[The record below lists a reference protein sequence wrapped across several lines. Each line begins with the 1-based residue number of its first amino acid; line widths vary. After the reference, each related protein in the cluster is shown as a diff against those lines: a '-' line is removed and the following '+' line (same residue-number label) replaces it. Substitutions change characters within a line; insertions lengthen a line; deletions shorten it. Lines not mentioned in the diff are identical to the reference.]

1 MDRNPPDS
9 LLMRLRHT
17 RGWRLLVPLMQV
29 LAVVAV
35 GETGVRLEEARQ
47 IEQQR
52 ALVTAHVAS
61 ARARLE
67 GELNATLYLASGLV
81 AFASA
86 RGNLIDAA
94 NAADLLSALYKSG
107 RNVRNIVI
115 APGNRVKWVHP
126 LAGNEKVVGLYY
138 PENPKQW
145 PAVKRAMER
154 RQTIVA
160 GPVDLVQGGRGLVSR
175 TPVFDSHGDY
185 WGLMSL
191 VVDWDGLQRTAGLQ
205 ASTDQYALAIRGT
218 DANGDAGEV
227 FFGDAAVFTNDPVRA
242 RLDLP
247 GGYWVVAAVPRQGW
261 GASTS
266 RSAGLRA
273 AYVLIAL
280 VIGSLAYRL
289 MRETRQREEARAELA
304 RLNQELESRIAARTE
319 QLSHARDEL
328 ERLVATLRQTQGDL
342 VRSEKLAALG
352 ALVAGIAHELNTPVG
367 NSLLAASTL
376 GEMLRRLDRPGEPLK
391 RSEWQEA
398 LTQMKEASSII
409 QRSLGRAG
417 ELVASFKQV
426 ASDRTSEQRR
436 RFSLAPTLHDL
447 IVTMQPSL
455 RRAGVVVELG
465 AIPDVELD
473 SYPGPFDQVLMNLI
487 QNAVLHAYAPGG
499 PGIIRISAALEGAE
513 LMLEVSDFG
522 RGIPAANLSKVFDP
536 FYTTRLGLGG
546 TGLGLHIV
554 HNIVVGVLGGR
565 IDVRSVEGEGTVFT
579 IRLPRIAPTP
589 PES

>member
-1 MDRNPPDS
+1 MA
-9 LLMRLRHT
+9 LLARLRPT
-17 RGWRLLVPLMQV
+17 RGWRLFVPLAQV
-29 LAVVAV
+29 IAVIAV
-35 GETGVRLEEARQ
+35 GEAGVQLEAARQ

-67 GELNATLYLASGLV
+67 SELNATLFLSSGLV

-86 RGNLIDAA
+86 KGNLIDGA
-94 NAADLLSALYKSG
+94 NAGDLLSALYKSG

-115 APGNRVKWVHP
+115 APDNRVQWVHP
-126 LAGNEKVVGLYY
+126 LAGNEKVIGLYY
-138 PENPKQW
+138 PDNPKQW

-154 RQTIVA
+154 RQTVVA

-175 TPVFDSHGDY
+175 TPVFDSHGKY

-191 VVDWDGLQRTAGLQ
+191 VVDWEGLQRTAGLE
-205 ASTDQYALAIRGT
+205 ASTDEFVLAIRGK
-218 DANGDAGEV
+218 DAAGEAGEV
-227 FFGDAAVFTNDPVRA
+227 FFGDARVFAAEPVRA

-247 GGYWVVAAVPRQGW
+247 GGHWVLAAAPRQGW
-261 GASTS
+261 GASAAS
-266 RSAGLRA
+266 IIGLRT
-273 AYVLIAL
+273 AYLLIAL

-289 MRETRQREEARAELA
+289 MRETRQREQASAELA

-319 QLSHARDEL
+319 QLSHTRDEL
-328 ERLVATLRQTQGDL
+328 ERLVNTLRQTQGDL

-352 ALVAGIAHELNTPVG
+352 SLVAGIAHELNTPVG

-376 GEMLRRLDRPGEPLK
+376 GEMLRRLDRPGEALK
-391 RSEWQEA
+391 RSEWQDA
-398 LTQMKEASSII
+398 LSQMKEASAII
-409 QRSLGRAG
+409 QRSLSRAG

-436 RFSLAPTLHDL
+436 RFSLARTLHEL

-465 AIPDVELD
+465 AIPEVELD

-499 PGIIRISAALEGAE
+499 PGTVKISATLDGAE
-513 LMLEVSDFG
+513 VSLDVTDFG
-522 RGIPAANLSKVFDP
+522 RGIPAANLGKVFDP
-536 FYTTRLGLGG
+536 FFTTRLGMGG

-565 IDVRSVEGEGTVFT
+565 IDVRSVEGEGTSFT
-579 IRLPRIAPTP
+579 LRLPRVAPTQAEP
-589 PES
+589 